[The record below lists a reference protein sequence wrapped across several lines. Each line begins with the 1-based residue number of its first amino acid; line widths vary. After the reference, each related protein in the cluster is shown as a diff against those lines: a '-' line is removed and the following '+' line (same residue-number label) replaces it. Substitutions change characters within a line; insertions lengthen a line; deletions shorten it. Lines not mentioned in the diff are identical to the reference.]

1 MEKIQKTRLGISVAM
16 FGAALYFMGL
26 VGMTP
31 LIILAGYTLIMEKD
45 VWLKKVAVRAVAI
58 VLIFAALSATLGL
71 LTNSTSILNNLVLL
85 FNGSI
90 NLSQIN
96 RLVSIFQIIL
106 STLQTIC
113 LLLLGLSALKKK
125 DIPLGPLDKA
135 SETIGNKTEE

>member
-1 MEKIQKTRLGISVAM
+1 MEKTDKTRLGISVAM
-16 FGAALYFMGL
+16 LGAALYFMGL

-45 VWLKKVAVRAVAI
+45 IWVKKVAVRAVSI
-58 VLIFAALSATLGL
+58 VLVFAAISAAIGL
-71 LTNSTSILNNLVLL
+71 LTNSTSLLTNLVLL

-90 NLSQIN
+90 NLSQLN
-96 RLVSIFQIIL
+96 RLVSIFHIIL
-106 STLQTIC
+106 STLQTIF

-125 DIPLGPLDKA
+125 DISLGSLDKA